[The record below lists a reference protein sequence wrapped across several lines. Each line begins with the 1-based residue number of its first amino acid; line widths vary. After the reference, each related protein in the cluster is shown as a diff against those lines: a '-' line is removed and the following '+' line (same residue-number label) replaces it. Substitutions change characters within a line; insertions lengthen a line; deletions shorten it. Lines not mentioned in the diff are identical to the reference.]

1 LGKVIFEL
9 AEKSTK
15 KKQAQ
20 FINFR
25 ASKLTHLLKDS
36 LGGNSRTIMICTL
49 NPHSSAIKETLSTL
63 KFAQRAKM
71 IRQQAIV
78 NEENNDAEYWR
89 QKYLALQEQLQTGQ
103 PIQIQSKSSHSGE
116 SVEKLARM
124 LSDKNSQLADANLTL
139 QTLTKQLTE
148 ATETQDE
155 LRATFLRS

>member
-1 LGKVIFEL
+1 
-9 AEKSTK
+9 
-15 KKQAQ
+15 
-20 FINFR
+20 
-25 ASKLTHLLKDS
+25 
-36 LGGNSRTIMICTL
+36 
-49 NPHSSAIKETLSTL
+49 
-63 KFAQRAKM
+63 M